1 MKIESSRQ
9 VSLDRQ
15 TNRQTDRQ
23 TNGMRD
29 ALIPYLMKDLTPRM
43 WSNLR
48 KAFFQPIVVA
58 RTATESPFEQLSV
71 AERILSM
78 SLKR

>member
-29 ALIPYLMKDLTPRM
+29 ALIPYLMV